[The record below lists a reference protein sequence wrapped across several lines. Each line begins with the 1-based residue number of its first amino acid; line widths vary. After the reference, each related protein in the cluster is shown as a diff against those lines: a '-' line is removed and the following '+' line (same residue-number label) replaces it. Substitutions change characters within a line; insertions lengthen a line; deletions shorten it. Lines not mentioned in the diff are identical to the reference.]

1 MPGFSVTYRV
11 FWCYKNDS
19 GALGTSRYVQIFG
32 LFCYQNHSK
41 QPRTTAPC
49 YTPTTMT
56 QKILTSIPQ
65 DLLERYNE
73 YQMSSKELGAITGF
87 HPAAI
92 RRAIKRPPRPQQP
105 KNKTALIAA
114 RKAFRTTLAHLP
126 PREIKKLANVSL
138 STANRIRKL
147 RHEI

>member
-11 FWCYKNDS
+11 F
-19 GALGTSRYVQIFG
+19 GAIKMIAALWAPPDTSKFFNC
-32 LFCYQNHSK
+32 FCYQNHSK
-41 QPRTTAPC
+41 APSC